1 MNAGKLRHRV
11 TIEAKS
17 DGVQDTSTGEVTAE
31 WVPVVLGTWAEIRPM
46 SVREYLAAQAMQSR
60 CDTMIVVRAR
70 TDVDATMRV
79 RKLPDGPIYAIT
91 GVLPDAK
98 YGNEYLTLACSSG
111 VNAGD

>member
-1 MNAGKLRHRV
+1 MNAGKLRHRI

-17 DGVQDTSTGEVTAE
+17 DGVQDAVTGEVTAE

-46 SVREYLAAQAMQSR
+46 SVREFLAAQAVQSR
-60 CDTMIVVRAR
+60 CDTMITIRAR
-70 TDVDATMRV
+70 TGVDAAMRV
-79 RKLPDGPIYAIT
+79 RKLPDGPIYAIA

-98 YGNEYLTLACSSG
+98 YGTEYMTLACSTG